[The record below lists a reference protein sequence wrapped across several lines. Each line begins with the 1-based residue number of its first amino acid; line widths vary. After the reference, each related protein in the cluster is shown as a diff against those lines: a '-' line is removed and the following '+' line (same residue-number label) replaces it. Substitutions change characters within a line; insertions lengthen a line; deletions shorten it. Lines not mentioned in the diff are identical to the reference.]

1 MINIQVIKTNNPL
14 FNSLSISSINPIISQ
29 LKEALK
35 DNNNAWRIAWE
46 IGHKITKNDK
56 CIIPHIDAIIA
67 ALNCKK
73 DGHQRELLKILEK
86 MDLNET
92 QEGLLFNECI
102 IIWKKTDKIP
112 SVRIKAFQ
120 ILIKIA
126 HDYPELKKELIHF
139 TSDEYTKTL
148 GKGIRK
154 SFDKMILSIDLK

>member
-1 MINIQVIKTNNPL
+1 MLL
-14 FNSLSISSINPIISQ
+14 FKSEIISSLNPIIFQ

-46 IGHKITKNDK
+46 IGHKITKNDE
-56 CIIPHIDAIIA
+56 CIIPHIDTIIA

-120 ILIKIA
+120 ILSKIA
-126 HDYPELKKELIHF
+126 NDYPELKKELIHF

>member
-1 MINIQVIKTNNPL
+1 MLL
-14 FNSLSISSINPIISQ
+14 FKSETISSINPIILQ

-46 IGHKITKNDK
+46 IGHKITKNDEYIK
-56 CIIPHIDAIIA
+56 PHIDAIIT

-86 MDLNET
+86 MDLNEI

-112 SVRIKAFQ
+112 SVRIKAFH
-120 ILIKIA
+120 LLHKIA
-126 HDYPELKKELIHF
+126 SHYPDLKKELIYY
-139 TSDEYTKTL
+139 TDQQYTKSL

-154 SFDKMILSIDLK
+154 TFDKMILSMDLK

>member
-1 MINIQVIKTNNPL
+1 MLL
-14 FNSLSISSINPIISQ
+14 FKSESISSLNPIILQ

-86 MDLNET
+86 MDLNEI
-92 QEGLLFNECI
+92 QEGLLFKECI
-102 IIWKKTDKIP
+102 LIWEKTDKIP

-120 ILIKIA
+120 LLYKIA
-126 HDYPELKKELIHF
+126 SLYPDLKKELIYY
-139 TSDEYTKTL
+139 TDQQYTKTL
-148 GKGIRK
+148 GKGIKR
-154 SFDKMILSIDLK
+154 SFDKMIFSMDLE

>member
-1 MINIQVIKTNNPL
+1 M
-14 FNSLSISSINPIISQ
+14 
-29 LKEALK
+29 
-35 DNNNAWRIAWE
+35 
-46 IGHKITKNDK
+46 
-56 CIIPHIDAIIA
+56 
-67 ALNCKK
+67 
-73 DGHQRELLKILEK
+73 KILEK
-86 MDLNET
+86 MDLNEI

-139 TSDEYTKTL
+139 TSYEYTKTL